1 MYVITHKPSQS
12 DKDVT
17 MPFALPHLVAGFI
30 AVMVGYTSSVILII
44 QAATAAGADAT
55 QLASWLWTLGIGMGI
70 SCIGLSFYYR
80 IPILTAWSTPGAALL
95 ITSLGNFTLAEAIGA
110 FVISSLLITL
120 CGISGWFDRLMRHIP
135 APLAAAM
142 LAGVL
147 LRFGLDLFR
156 VAPQDPLLL
165 GILLLAFLL
174 GRHLWPRYTMVLV
187 LAMGIT
193 LCALRGDLQLDT
205 LHWQL
210 ASPVWTWPSF
220 SFDALFGIALPL
232 FIVTM
237 TSQNMP
243 GITILR
249 AHGYQ
254 PATSSLITW
263 TGLTGLLLAP
273 FGGYAFNLAA
283 ITAAICMGKDV
294 DSDAHRR
301 WPAAVWAGGF
311 YLLTGCFGA
320 SVATLFTAFPATL
333 VTCVAGLALLGT
345 IGSSLHTA
353 LQQDEA
359 REAALLTFIITA
371 SGISLLGVGAACWGL
386 LVGVIL
392 HQVNQ
397 RRN

>member
-1 MYVITHKPSQS
+1 
-12 DKDVT
+12 

-44 QAATAAGADAT
+44 QAATAAGADTA
-55 QLASWLWTLGIGMGI
+55 QVASWLWTLGIGMGV
-70 SCIGLSFYYR
+70 SCIGLSLYYR

-95 ITSLGNFTLAEAIGA
+95 ITTLGNFTLAESIGA

-120 CGISGWFDRLMRHIP
+120 CGISGWFDRLMKHIP

-147 LRFGLDLFR
+147 LRFGLDLFK

-165 GILLLAFLL
+165 GTLLLAFLL

-187 LAMGIT
+187 LGVGMLI
-193 LCALRGDLQLDT
+193 CSVRGDLQMGT

-210 ASPVWTWPSF
+210 ASPVWTWPAF
-220 SFDALFGIALPL
+220 SLDALFGITLPL

-243 GITILR
+243 GIAILR
-249 AHGYQ
+249 AHSYQ
-254 PATSSLITW
+254 PATSSLISW

-283 ITAAICMGKDV
+283 ITAVICMGKEV
-294 DSDAHRR
+294 DPDTKRR
-301 WPAAVWAGGF
+301 WPAAVWAGCF

-320 SVATLFTAFPATL
+320 TVAALFSAFPAAL

-345 IGSSLHTA
+345 IGSSLHSA
-353 LQQDEA
+353 LQEDET

-371 SGISLLGVGAACWGL
+371 SGISLLGIAAACWGL
-386 LVGVIL
+386 LIGLAIY
-392 HQVNQ
+392 QFQSYRQRNQ
-397 RRN
+397 LNLKP